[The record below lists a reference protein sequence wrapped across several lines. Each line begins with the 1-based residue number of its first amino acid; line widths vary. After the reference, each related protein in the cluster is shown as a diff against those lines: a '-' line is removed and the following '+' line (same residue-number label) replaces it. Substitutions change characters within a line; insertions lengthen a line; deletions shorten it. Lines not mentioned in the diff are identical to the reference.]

1 MPIEI
6 IFKGDNTELNP
17 TLEVFA
23 TDENKI
29 HIRIKYEDDSIYEF
43 RCLSLNKYD
52 AAKLAKELRKQ
63 ISFLED

>member
-6 IFKGDNTELNP
+6 IFKGENEELNP

-29 HIRIKYEDDSIYEF
+29 FLRIKYEDDSIYEC
-43 RCLSLNKYD
+43 RCISLNKFD
-52 AAKLAKELRKQ
+52 AAKLAKEIRKQ